1 MDWKEVTE
9 NPHLQDL
16 PFKIE
21 LNEYGQIV
29 MNPVKLSHS
38 AYQGEI
44 VNRLRALLPDL
55 GRTLVEC
62 AVWTKKGTKV
72 ADVAWFS
79 DKLWQS
85 QKGKAEASVAPELC
99 VEVASM
105 SNTEGEMA
113 EKRKLY
119 FQQGAQEFW
128 FCDEYGDIT
137 FYNSEGRLKSSVLF
151 SEFPNKVEI

>member
-9 NPHLQDL
+9 NPNLQDL

-38 AYQGEI
+38 VYQGEI
-44 VNRLRALLPDL
+44 IARLRPLNPDGRLLA
-55 GRTLVEC
+55 EC
-62 AVWTKKGTKV
+62 AVWTRKGTKV

-79 DKLWQS
+79 GERWAS
-85 QKGKAEASVAPELC
+85 QKGKSEATIAPELC

-105 SNTEGEMA
+105 SNSAREMSQ
-113 EKRKLY
+113 KRKLY
-119 FQQGAQEFW
+119 FEQGALEFW
-128 FCDEYGDIT
+128 FCDDYGNLT
-137 FYNSEGRLKSSVLF
+137 FYDSSGVIRHSSLF
-151 SEFPNKVEI
+151 PEFPDKIEI

>member
-9 NPHLQDL
+9 NPNLRDL

-29 MNPVKLSHS
+29 MNPVKLSRS
-38 AYQGEI
+38 AHQGEI
-44 VNRLRALLPDL
+44 GNRLRALLPDL
-55 GRTLVEC
+55 GRILVEC
-62 AVWTKKGTKV
+62 AVWTRKGTKV

-79 DKLWQS
+79 DERWQS
-85 QKGKAEASVAPELC
+85 QKGQAEALVAPELC

-105 SNTEGEMA
+105 SNTEIEMA

-119 FQQGAQEFW
+119 FQQGAKEFW
-128 FCDEYGDIT
+128 FCDEHGDIT
-137 FYNSEGRLKSSVLF
+137 FYNSEGHLKNSILF
-151 SEFPNKVEI
+151 SEFPDKVEI

>member
-9 NPHLQDL
+9 NPNLQNL

-29 MNPVKLSHS
+29 MNPVKLNHS
-38 AYQGEI
+38 VYQGEI
-44 VNRLRALLPDL
+44 ISRLRSLNPDGKVL
-55 GRTLVEC
+55 AEC
-62 AVWTKKGTKV
+62 AVWTQKGTKV

-79 DKLWQS
+79 DELWQS
-85 QKGKAEASVAPELC
+85 QKGKAEALVAPELC

-105 SNTEGEMA
+105 SNTEVEMA

-119 FQQGAQEFW
+119 FQQGAKEFW
-128 FCDEYGDIT
+128 FCGEYGDIT
-137 FYNSEGRLKSSVLF
+137 FYNSEGQLKNSILF

>member
-9 NPHLQDL
+9 NRHLRDL

-21 LNEYGQIV
+21 TNEYGQIV

-44 VNRLRALLPDL
+44 GNLLNELRSDGKVLM
-55 GRTLVEC
+55 EC

-79 DKLWQS
+79 DDLWQT
-85 QKGKAEASVAPELC
+85 QKGKTEALTAPELC

-105 SNTEGEMA
+105 SNTAAEMD
-113 EKRKLY
+113 EKRRLY
-119 FQQGAQEFW
+119 LEQGAVEFW
-128 FCDEYGDIT
+128 FCDEYGNIA
-137 FYNSEGRLKSSVLF
+137 FYGRDGAIDGSSLF
-151 SEFPNKVEI
+151 KGFPAKIEI

>member
-9 NPHLQDL
+9 NPNLQNL

-21 LNEYGQIV
+21 LNEWGQIV

-44 VNRLRALLPDL
+44 VNRLRALLPDM
-55 GRTLVEC
+55 GRILVEC

-79 DKLWQS
+79 DELWKS
-85 QKGKAEASVAPELC
+85 QKGKTEALIAPELC

-105 SNTEGEMA
+105 SNTQGEMV

-119 FQQGAQEFW
+119 FQQGAIEFW
-128 FCDEYGDIT
+128 FCDNYGNIT
-137 FYNSEGRLKSSVLF
+137 FYNSDGPLKNSILF
-151 SEFPNKVEI
+151 PEFPNQVEI

>member
-9 NPHLQDL
+9 NRNLRDL

-44 VNRLRALLPDL
+44 SNRLRALIPDM
-55 GRTLVEC
+55 GRILVEC
-62 AVWTKKGTKV
+62 AVWTRKGTKV

-79 DKLWQS
+79 DERWAT
-85 QKGKAEASVAPELC
+85 QKGKPEAIVAPELC
-99 VEVASM
+99 VEVASL
-105 SNTEGEMA
+105 SNSKREMDQ
-113 EKRKLY
+113 KRKLY
-119 FQQGAQEFW
+119 FEQGAIEFW
-128 FCDEYGDIT
+128 FCDEYGDVT
-137 FYNSEGRLKSSVLF
+137 FYNSEGQLNNSILF
-151 SEFPNKVEI
+151 AEFPAKIEI

>member
-9 NPHLQDL
+9 SPYLQDL

-38 AYQGEI
+38 VYQGEI
-44 VNRLRALLPDL
+44 IAGLRPLNPDGRLLA
-55 GRTLVEC
+55 EC
-62 AVWTKKGTKV
+62 AVWTRKGTKV

-79 DKLWQS
+79 SERWAG
-85 QKGKAEASVAPELC
+85 QKGKPEATIAPELC

-105 SNTEGEMA
+105 SNSAREMNQ
-113 EKRKLY
+113 KRKLY
-119 FQQGAQEFW
+119 FEQGALEFW
-128 FCDEYGDIT
+128 FCDDYGNLT
-137 FYNSEGRLKSSVLF
+137 FYDSRGVITHSYLF
-151 SEFPNKVEI
+151 PEFPDKIEI